1 MFNEISKNLHI
12 AKVID
17 NNDPNKQG
25 LIKIYISYMHLDI
38 KEDLLPWALPFHNF
52 IGGASTYG
60 ISSIPEINS
69 YIWVFFEDED
79 HHKNPFYFGDVV
91 NEDLTPNKLFEDNV
105 KSAIAAESAYPNVK
119 FIYTPNGICIG
130 FSTESGKPEFFIYH
144 PKFYMFVDKNGKTT
158 FKNTGGAEII
168 ISDAGEISIKAGTA
182 TLEASVLGE
191 TLKGFMEQI
200 LDGISALTVT
210 CAAPGS
216 PSSPPVNTAT
226 FVAIKAQ
233 LATMLSQKVKNN

>member
-25 LIKIYISYMHLDI
+25 LIKIYISYMHLDV

-144 PKFYMFVDKNGKTT
+144 PKFSMFVDKNGKCTL
-158 FKNTGGAEII
+158 KSN
-168 ISDAGEISIKAGTA
+168 DSITIQTA
-182 TLEASVLGE
+182 AVTPEFMVLGE
-191 TLKGFMEQI
+191 TLKSWLETHTHPTGVGPSGPPTQA
-200 LDGISALTVT
+200 STLTT
-210 CAAPGS
+210 
-216 PSSPPVNTAT
+216 
-226 FVAIKAQ
+226 I
-233 LATMLSQKVKNN
+233 LSQKNKNN